1 MCRRSRGHCPLR
13 FRLGTQYTLFSTF
26 ELHML
31 RSFINKLL
39 QAFHNRFFC
48 LKNLYNTDQLFFCI
62 KNQKNCTACILAL
75 IIGHLTGV
83 KKEGGL
89 VWSKNSSQVGLYTY
103 SMYCIVLAK
112 HIQDG
117 WLWNFY
123 LVFLVT
129 KFLTLNLYSSLP
141 LTLQDA
147 LPEHTLVKL

>member
-48 LKNLYNTDQLFFCI
+48 LKNSYNTDQLFFCI
-62 KNQKNCTACILAL
+62 KNPKELHFLHSSFDNRSFDRSQERRRTRLKQKQF
-75 IIGHLTGV
+75 
-83 KKEGGL
+83 
-89 VWSKNSSQVGLYTY
+89 SSWTIYVHTV
-103 SMYCIVLAK
+103 CIVLAK